1 MEDAAQEGVAGFTYS
16 SAKLTVD
23 HELQR
28 DLLLHASA
36 GLQRADFLQGG
47 TQQTSYSFGVGATWL
62 VNRRAQ
68 VSATYDYT
76 GQQGSGT
83 AALPLSGDY
92 KRGLAL
98 LTLRFG
104 L

>member
-1 MEDAAQEGVAGFTYS
+1 M
-16 SAKLTVD
+16 
-23 HELQR
+23 
-28 DLLLHASA
+28 
-36 GLQRADFLQGG
+36 
-47 TQQTSYSFGVGATWL
+47 GATWL
-62 VNRRAQ
+62 VNRRVQ
-68 VSATYDYT
+68 LSATYDFT

-92 KRGLAL
+92 TRGLAL